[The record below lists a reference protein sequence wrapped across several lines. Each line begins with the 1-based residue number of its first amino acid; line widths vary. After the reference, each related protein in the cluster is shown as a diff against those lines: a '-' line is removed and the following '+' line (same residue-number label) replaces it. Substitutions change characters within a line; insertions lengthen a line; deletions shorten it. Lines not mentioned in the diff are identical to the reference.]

1 LAADAAESAQS
12 VHAGYSFD
20 LSASRLAHNRAKR
33 GNACLRRR
41 LGFQN
46 VPYMEPIMI
55 NLRVLS
61 TVAAIAVLLPMAA
74 PTASFAQNQK
84 AAGGVRVGGGG
95 GGAPAARF
103 NGGGGAP
110 AARFNGGGGAA
121 RFNGGG
127 GAPVARFNG
136 GGGAGPM
143 VSGGAPQARFSDGRS
158 GWRDRDGD
166 RRRGGGGFGPGF
178 AAGAIIGGAVA
189 SQSYG
194 YYGGQGYYA
203 PGYYD
208 DQYYDAGPVAVAP
221 APGGDDAVAY
231 CMQTYQSYDPASG
244 TYLGYDGF
252 RHPCP

>member
-1 LAADAAESAQS
+1 
-12 VHAGYSFD
+12 
-20 LSASRLAHNRAKR
+20 
-33 GNACLRRR
+33 
-41 LGFQN
+41 
-46 VPYMEPIMI
+46 MI

-61 TVAAIAVLLPMAA
+61 TVAAMAVLLPMAA
-74 PTASFAQNQK
+74 PTASFAENPR
-84 AAGGVRVGGGG
+84 AAAGVRVG
-95 GGAPAARF
+95 
-103 NGGGGAP
+103 GGGGAP

-136 GGGAGPM
+136 GGSAGPM

-158 GWRDRDGD
+158 GWRDGD
-166 RRRGGGGFGPGF
+166 RHRHGGGFGPGF

-221 APGGDDAVAY
+221 APGGDDAVAW